1 MYGAM
6 RERASGSTRIAGG
19 VTALTIGTA
28 LGVAVVIGMGGHA
41 LIEKEEKLMFTVMPE
56 QTVTPP
62 PEPTERQFDTTAE
75 TTLTFVQ
82 PDINIF
88 FEVEDP
94 PIRAPRDP
102 ETRAMP
108 GPAAPSETVI
118 PTPPK
123 PPGVRTAARIIPG
136 AAPPY
141 PAPDV
146 RKGNE
151 GVSELEVCLDARG
164 RVTSAQLVK
173 TSGSVSLDKAALE
186 WVREA
191 KFTPAKLDGA
201 AQAVCGH
208 SVDYEWKLDRR

>member
-41 LIEKEEKLMFTVMPE
+41 LIEKEEKLMFTVIPE

-62 PEPTERQFDTTAE
+62 PEATRDFYVTEE
-75 TTLTFVQ
+75 TTLNVAR
-82 PDINIF
+82 PLDINIVF
-88 FEVEDP
+88 DVEDT
-94 PIRAPRDP
+94 
-102 ETRAMP
+102 ETRIITRTDSPPNEGEMTKVFVA
-108 GPAAPSETVI
+108 

>member
-6 RERASGSTRIAGG
+6 RERASGSTRLAGG
-19 VTALTIGTA
+19 ATALAITTA

-56 QTVTPP
+56 ERVLPPEREPVLFDNASNDADVAPREPLVDVPRFESEEERIVVRNDPP
-62 PEPTERQFDTTAE
+62 PNDGEGTKV
-75 TTLTFVQ
+75 FV
-82 PDINIF
+82 
-88 FEVEDP
+88 
-94 PIRAPRDP
+94 A
-102 ETRAMP
+102 
-108 GPAAPSETVI
+108 

-141 PAPDV
+141 PSSDI
-146 RKGNE
+146 RRGNE

-191 KFTPAKLDGA
+191 KFTPAKLDGV